1 MGMQGTLYIIAAPS
15 GGGKSSLVKALLES
29 TPNLQVSVSY
39 TTRPMRPR
47 EQQGVDYH
55 FVDQARF
62 DALRDSG
69 VFLEHAEVFGH
80 CYGTSRAWVM
90 ERLQQG
96 ADVILE
102 IDWQGKRQI
111 AQSFPEAVS
120 IFVLPPSR
128 AVLEQRLRA
137 RGQDDDEVIARR
149 MQAATNEISHW
160 NEFDYLVLNDD
171 FQTAVA
177 DMQAL
182 FRARRLRRELQ
193 GARLQRLLAELLVQ

>member
-1 MGMQGTLYIIAAPS
+1 MQGTLYIIAAPS

-96 ADVILE
+96 IDVILE

-137 RGQDDDEVIARR
+137 RGQDGDEVIARR

-171 FQTAVA
+171 FQTAVV

-193 GARLQRLLAELLVQ
+193 GARLQRLLAELLAGC

>member
-1 MGMQGTLYIIAAPS
+1 MAMQGTLYIIAAPS
-15 GGGKSSLVKALLES
+15 GGGKSSLVKALLEAA
-29 TPNLQVSVSY
+29 PNLQVSISY

-47 EQQGVDYH
+47 ERQGVDYH

-69 VFLEHAEVFGH
+69 VFLEYAEVFGH
-80 CYGTSRAWVM
+80 WYGTSRTWVT

-96 ADVILE
+96 VDVLLE

-120 IFVLPPSR
+120 LFILPPSR

-137 RGQDDDEVIARR
+137 RGQDGDEVIARR
-149 MQAATNEISHW
+149 MQAATNETSHW

-177 DMQAL
+177 DVQAI
-182 FRARRLRRELQ
+182 FRARRLRREPQ
-193 GARLQRLLAELLVQ
+193 AARLQRLLAQLLVQ

>member
-1 MGMQGTLYIIAAPS
+1 MQGTLYIIAAPS

-90 ERLQQG
+90 ERLQQRI
-96 ADVILE
+96 DVILE

-128 AVLEQRLRA
+128 AMLEQRLRA
-137 RGQDDDEVIARR
+137 RGQDGDEVIARR

-177 DMQAL
+177 DVQAI
-182 FRARRLRRELQ
+182 FRARRLRRGPQ

>member
-1 MGMQGTLYIIAAPS
+1 MQGTLYIIAAPS

-62 DALRDSG
+62 DTLRDSG

-80 CYGTSRAWVM
+80 CYGTSRAWVT
-90 ERLQQG
+90 ERLLQG
-96 ADVILE
+96 IDVILE

-160 NEFDYLVLNDD
+160 NEFDYLVLNND

-177 DMQAL
+177 DMQAI
-182 FRARRLRRELQ
+182 FRARRLRREPQ
-193 GARLQRLLAELLVQ
+193 GARLRRLLAELLVY

>member
-1 MGMQGTLYIIAAPS
+1 MQGTLYIIAAPS

-137 RGQDDDEVIARR
+137 RGQDGDEVIARR

>member
-1 MGMQGTLYIIAAPS
+1 MQGTLYIIAAPS
-15 GGGKSSLVKALLES
+15 GGGKSSLVKALLEA

-80 CYGTSRAWVM
+80 CYGTSRTWVT

-96 ADVILE
+96 VDILLE

-120 IFVLPPSR
+120 LFILPPSR
-128 AVLEQRLRA
+128 TVLEQRLRA
-137 RGQDDDEVIARR
+137 RGQDGDEVIARR

-177 DMQAL
+177 DVQAI
-182 FRARRLRRELQ
+182 FRARRLRREPQ
-193 GARLQRLLAELLVQ
+193 GARLQRLLAQLLIQ

>member
-1 MGMQGTLYIIAAPS
+1 MQGTLYIIAAPS
-15 GGGKSSLVKALLES
+15 GGGKSSLVKALLEA

-47 EQQGVDYH
+47 EQQGANYH

-62 DALRDSG
+62 EALRDCG

-80 CYGTSRAWVM
+80 CYGTSRAWVT
-90 ERLQQG
+90 ERLQHG
-96 ADVILE
+96 TDVILE

-137 RGQDDDEVIARR
+137 RGQDGDEVIARR
-149 MQAATNEISHW
+149 MRAATNEISHW
-160 NEFDYLVLNDD
+160 SEFDYLVLNDD

-177 DMQAL
+177 DIQAI
-182 FRARRLRRELQ
+182 FRARRLRREPQ
-193 GARLQRLLAELLVQ
+193 GARLRRLLAELLV

>member
-1 MGMQGTLYIIAAPS
+1 MQGTLYIIAAPS

-96 ADVILE
+96 IDVILE

-177 DMQAL
+177 DMQAI
-182 FRARRLRRELQ
+182 FRARRLRREPQ
-193 GARLQRLLAELLVQ
+193 GARLRRLLAELLVY

>member
-1 MGMQGTLYIIAAPS
+1 MQGTLYIIAAPS

-96 ADVILE
+96 IDVILE

-137 RGQDDDEVIARR
+137 RGQDGDEVIARR

-177 DMQAL
+177 DVQAI
-182 FRARRLRRELQ
+182 FRARRLRRGPQ

>member
-1 MGMQGTLYIIAAPS
+1 MPGTLYIIAAPS

-29 TPNLQVSVSY
+29 TPNLQVSISY

-55 FVDQARF
+55 FVDHTQF
-62 DALRDSG
+62 EALRDSG
-69 VFLEHAEVFGH
+69 AFLEHAEVFGH
-80 CYGTSRAWVM
+80 CYGTSRAWVT

-96 ADVILE
+96 TDVILE

-120 IFVLPPSR
+120 IFILPPSR
-128 AVLEQRLRA
+128 AVLEQRLRG

-171 FQTAVA
+171 FQTAAA
-177 DMQAL
+177 DLKAVIV
-182 FRARRLRRELQ
+182 ARRLRREPQ
-193 GARLQRLLAELLVQ
+193 GARLQGLLADLLVY

>member
-1 MGMQGTLYIIAAPS
+1 MGMQGTLYILAAPS

-29 TPNLQVSVSY
+29 TPNLQISISY

-62 DALRDSG
+62 TALRDSG

-80 CYGTSRAWVM
+80 CYGTSRAWVT
-90 ERLQQG
+90 ERLHQG
-96 ADVILE
+96 IDVLLE

-111 AQSFPEAVS
+111 AQSFPQAVS
-120 IFVLPPSR
+120 IFILPPSR
-128 AVLEQRLRA
+128 AALEQRLRA
-137 RGQDDDEVIARR
+137 RGQDGDEVIARR

-177 DMQAL
+177 DVQAI
-182 FRARRLRRELQ
+182 FRARRLRREPQ
-193 GARLQRLLAELLVQ
+193 GARLQRLLAELLVY

>member
-1 MGMQGTLYIIAAPS
+1 MQGTLYIIAAPS

-29 TPNLQVSVSY
+29 TANLQVSVSY

-47 EQQGVDYH
+47 EQEGVDYH

-96 ADVILE
+96 TDVLLE
-102 IDWQGKRQI
+102 IDWQGKHQI

-137 RGQDDDEVIARR
+137 RGQDGDEVIARR

-177 DMQAL
+177 DVQAI
-182 FRARRLRRELQ
+182 FRARRLRRGPQ

>member
-1 MGMQGTLYIIAAPS
+1 MQGTLYIIAAPS

-62 DALRDSG
+62 DALRNSG

-80 CYGTSRAWVM
+80 CYGTSRAWVT

-96 ADVILE
+96 IDVLLE

-111 AQSFPEAVS
+111 ALSFPEAVS
-120 IFVLPPSR
+120 LFILPPSR
-128 AVLEQRLRA
+128 DVLEQRLRA
-137 RGQDDDEVIARR
+137 RGQDDDEVILGR
-149 MQAATNEISHW
+149 MQQATNEISHW

-177 DMQAL
+177 DMQAI
-182 FRARRLRRELQ
+182 FRARRLKREPQ
-193 GARLQRLLAELLVQ
+193 GACLQRLLTQLLIQ

>member
-1 MGMQGTLYIIAAPS
+1 MGMPGTLYIIAAPS

-29 TPNLQVSVSY
+29 TPNLQVSISY

-55 FVDQARF
+55 FVDHTQF
-62 DALRDSG
+62 EALRDSG
-69 VFLEHAEVFGH
+69 AFLEHAEVFGH
-80 CYGTSRAWVM
+80 CYGTSRAWVT

-96 ADVILE
+96 TDVILE

-120 IFVLPPSR
+120 IFILPPSR
-128 AVLEQRLRA
+128 AVLEQRLRG

-171 FQTAVA
+171 FQTAAA
-177 DMQAL
+177 DLKAVIV
-182 FRARRLRRELQ
+182 ARRLRREPQ
-193 GARLQRLLAELLVQ
+193 GARLQGLLADLLVY

>member
-1 MGMQGTLYIIAAPS
+1 MQGTLYIIAAPS

-96 ADVILE
+96 VDVILE

-137 RGQDDDEVIARR
+137 RGQDGIDVIARR
-149 MQAATNEISHW
+149 MQAATDEISHW

-171 FQTAVA
+171 FQTAVS

-193 GARLQRLLAELLVQ
+193 GARLQRLLAELLVY

>member
-1 MGMQGTLYIIAAPS
+1 MQGTLYIIAAPS

-29 TPNLQVSVSY
+29 TPNLQVSISY

-62 DALRDSG
+62 AALRDSG

-96 ADVILE
+96 IDVILE
-102 IDWQGKRQI
+102 IDWQGKRHI
-111 AQSFPEAVS
+111 AQSFTEAVS

-128 AVLEQRLRA
+128 AVLEHRLRA
-137 RGQDDDEVIARR
+137 RGQDGDEVIARR

-177 DMQAL
+177 DVQAI
-182 FRARRLRRELQ
+182 FRAQRLRRELQ
-193 GARLQRLLAELLVQ
+193 GARLQRLLAELLVY

>member
-1 MGMQGTLYIIAAPS
+1 MQGTLYIIAAPS

-29 TPNLQVSVSY
+29 CPNLQVSVSY
-39 TTRPMRPR
+39 TTRPARPR

-55 FVDQARF
+55 FVDQTRF

-80 CYGTSRAWVM
+80 CYGTSRAWVT

-96 ADVILE
+96 IDVLLE

-128 AVLEQRLRA
+128 TVLEQRLRA
-137 RGQDDDEVIARR
+137 RGQDGDEVIARR
-149 MQAATNEISHW
+149 MRAATSEISHW

-177 DMQAL
+177 DMQAI
-182 FRARRLRRELQ
+182 FRARRLKKEPQ
-193 GARLQRLLAELLVQ
+193 GARLQRLLTQLLIQ